1 MRTSVMNLLLA
12 NLALADVLFLS
23 THSFTWFPRLFYQTF
38 HWYLPKQLC
47 PAIPYLVF
55 SSVFVSILT
64 YLTIALERY
73 IAIENIVLL
82 IVALWIFVFVYEA
95 PNAFLFK
102 GFATRNRTKWMCAI
116 RTKSIWVNTF
126 KWSEVVIT
134 YFVPILLSGLLYTKI
149 CRVLWFKD
157 DLIHRNDQKNTANV
171 SAAANTK
178 VGKRKEDSRRSV
190 VKMMIICVS
199 IFFLCYTPMVFNY
212 VFAAIIG
219 KGFSFEFN
227 LVIVLLSLGCSACNP
242 FIYSVFSEKFRARI
256 FKMFP
261 FCVPI
266 SNKVKTAVETA
277 QKKITLP
284 TLDF

>member
-116 RTKSIWVNTF
+116 RTKSIWACSTPRYAGTDN
-126 KWSEVVIT
+126 
-134 YFVPILLSGLLYTKI
+134 Y
-149 CRVLWFKD
+149 
-157 DLIHRNDQKNTANV
+157 HQKNTANV